1 MLKTLTALIAALL
14 VFASAPQ
21 TLAQSSTAQS
31 GSATRSTDTA
41 QSTGN
46 SQSSGAARSGGKR
59 KSQESSSSRKAHEQ
73 ILKAYGVYAD
83 QALQD
88 YVSEVGQRVARQSS
102 MPDEEW
108 KFVVLDDDSLNA
120 FTTGCCFVYLHRGLL
135 LQLNSEAEL
144 AAVLG
149 HEIAHVTAK
158 HPQKR
163 MTRGVL
169 ASLAAAAAAIATN
182 SGAVADL
189 ANLGANAWMQ
199 GYGRDNELEA
209 DRIGLQ
215 YSTRAGYRPEAMGE
229 VFEMFRRGERFEID
243 RARAEGR
250 EPRIYHG
257 LFSSHPTPD
266 ARAVQAAKTSARLD
280 TGPPG
285 GWVENR
291 ERYMRAIDG
300 LTYGSSRAQGI
311 VRENRLYHAELGITV
326 AFPRAWTVE
335 NQRDALVA
343 YTPSKDTLMQITLK
357 DYPPTQGPREFLLSQ
372 LRGASLA
379 GGEAIEVNGMQGYSV
394 RTTAGS
400 PLDNGAGPVRW
411 TVLYR
416 GKSAYLFAGASRSS
430 RGGVPEADGLFLS
443 VAETLRSLKPAEYP
457 LAEPYRLR
465 IRTAAADT
473 RLEDYAAAMPVE
485 KYQKEELLLIN
496 GLYPDRKLQPGDFY
510 KVVE

>member
-1 MLKTLTALIAALL
+1 VHRNLNAFAVLLAAVIVSLALL
-14 VFASAPQ
+14 TDAVGAP
-21 TLAQSSTAQS
+21 
-31 GSATRSTDTA
+31 
-41 QSTGN
+41 
-46 SQSSGAARSGGKR
+46 AAAR
-59 KSQESSSSRKAHEQ
+59 KSQESASSRKAHEQ
-73 ILKAYGVYAD
+73 ILKAYGIYD
-83 QALQD
+83 NQALQD

-108 KFVVLDDDSLNA
+108 KFVVVDDDSLNA
-120 FTTGCCFVYLHRGLL
+120 FTTGCCYVYVHRGLL
-135 LQLNSEAEL
+135 IQLNSEAEL

-149 HEIAHVTAK
+149 HEVAHVTAK

-169 ASLAAAAAAIATN
+169 ASIAAAAAAIYTN
-182 SGAVADL
+182 SGAIADL

-199 GYGRDNELEA
+199 GYGRENELEA

-215 YSTRAGYRPEAMGE
+215 YSTRAGYRPESMTE
-229 VFEMFRRGERFEID
+229 VFQMFRRGERFEID

-250 EPRIYHG
+250 EPRVYHG
-257 LFSSHPTPD
+257 LFSSHPAPD
-266 ARAVQAAKTSARLD
+266 ARAVQAAKASARLD

-291 ERYMRAIDG
+291 ERYMKAIDG

-311 VRENRLYHAELGITV
+311 VRDNRLYHAELGITV

-335 NQRDALVA
+335 NERDALRA

-357 DYPPTQGPREFLLSQ
+357 ERPPLQGPREFLLSQ
-372 LRGASLA
+372 LRGAALA
-379 GGEAIEVNGMQGYSV
+379 GGEPISVNGMEGYTV
-394 RTTAGS
+394 RTTNGS
-400 PLDNGAGPVRW
+400 PLDGGAGPVRW

-430 RGGVPEADGLFLS
+430 RGGVPESDGLFQS
-443 VAETLRSLKPAEYP
+443 VAETLRTLKPAEYP
-457 LAEPYRLR
+457 LAEPYRLS
-465 IRTAAADT
+465 IRTATADT
-473 RLEDYAAAMPVE
+473 RLEDYAAAMPVD

-496 GLYPDRKLQPGDFY
+496 GLYPDRKLAAGDFY

>member
-1 MLKTLTALIAALL
+1 MMTLPKKPKLATLLLALLTACIVVPSAA
-14 VFASAPQ
+14 
-21 TLAQSSTAQS
+21 AQS
-31 GSATRSTDTA
+31 GGATAPTKSSTTKRNSKESA
-41 QSTGN
+41 
-46 SQSSGAARSGGKR
+46 
-59 KSQESSSSRKAHEQ
+59 SSRKAHEQ
-73 ILKAYGVYAD
+73 ILKAYGIYAD

-88 YVSEVGQRVARQSS
+88 YVSEIGQRIARQSS

-108 KFVVLDDDSLNA
+108 KFVVLDDDSINA
-120 FTTGCCFVYLHRGLL
+120 FTTGCCYVYVHRGLL

-144 AAVLG
+144 ASVLG

-163 MTRGVL
+163 MTRGIL
-169 ASLAAAAAAIATN
+169 ASLATMAAAMYTN
-182 SGAVADL
+182 SGAIADL

-199 GYGRDNELEA
+199 GYGRENELEA

-229 VFEMFRRGERFEID
+229 VFEMFKRGERFEID

-257 LFSSHPTPD
+257 LFSSHPAPD
-266 ARAVQAAKTSARLD
+266 ARAVQAAKASAKLD

-291 ERYMRAIDG
+291 DRYMKAIDG

-311 VRENRLYHAELGITV
+311 VRDNRLYHADLGITV

-335 NQRDALVA
+335 NQRDALMA
-343 YTPSKDTLMQITLK
+343 YTPNKDTLMRITLAEV
-357 DYPPTQGPREFLLSQ
+357 PPTQGPREFLLTQ

-379 GGEAIEVNGMQGYSV
+379 GGEPIRVNGMEGYTV
-394 RTTAGS
+394 RTTNGS
-400 PLDNGAGPVRW
+400 PLDEGAGPVRW

-430 RGGVPEADGLFLS
+430 RGGIPESDGLFLS
-443 VAETLRSLKPAEYP
+443 VAETLRGLKPAEYP

-465 IRTAAADT
+465 IRRATAET
-473 RLEDYAAAMPVE
+473 RLEDYAADMPVE

-496 GLYPDRKLQPGDFY
+496 GLYPNRKLASGDFY